1 MSKDQP
7 SPGPLR
13 VLRLKN
19 SINKLRAV
27 AAWHEAPR
35 PVSFPRA
42 RPTRGPWREDA
53 CAPDG
58 LRHDS
63 DPVEPS
69 ETVPLGPLPLRLHE
83 VGLSRSWQFTVL
95 DLVQSLGHGAS
106 GSVYA
111 ARLGRVHGSN
121 VAVKIISK
129 KDMEPSVL
137 QAVLNEQAALK
148 RLIGLPRVLQMEA
161 SFHDAR
167 NFYIVTS
174 LYANGDLEAF
184 LDDCS
189 RVPLPLLKPWLA
201 DIVWGLEALHKKGII
216 HRDLKPANVYID
228 DRWHLVIG
236 DFGLA
241 RVFDSNGSESFD
253 IRPYWLSED
262 QRATA
267 DDCCVTRTFCGS
279 PAYSAPER
287 VCGYKYG
294 FEVDYW
300 SMGITA
306 FEMMTGRLPWYN
318 LDLQVLASRIV
329 HEPLV
334 FHEGECEQPAAAD
347 FISGVLSKVPSER
360 PDIHGMK
367 SHPFFR
373 GFDWTSNFF
382 PASPLPVRRPPPP
395 PPQRRSSTATI
406 KIGLPCSATL
416 TSSDHHPEFY
426 YQSEFIRLASTKL
439 RNDVG
444 PPEARSPGR
453 HGGAIPDQR
462 TTLSAVRR
470 GIIKYIRPRPRL
482 IDCNGSRL
490 KKVSSL
496 EEDRNTHTS
505 MSISETHAECG
516 GSIALLAAP
525 VLGR

>member
-1 MSKDQP
+1 MSKDHP

-35 PVSFPRA
+35 PVSFPRS
-42 RPTRGPWREDA
+42 RPTRGPWREDDG
-53 CAPDG
+53 DG

-63 DPVEPS
+63 ERVEPS
-69 ETVPLGPLPLRLHE
+69 ETLALGPLPHRLHD
-83 VGLSRSWQFTVL
+83 VGLSRSWRFTVL
-95 DLVQSLGHGAS
+95 DLVRSLGHGAS

-111 ARLGRVHGSN
+111 ARLGRVQGSN

-137 QAVLNEQAALK
+137 RAVLNEQAALK
-148 RLIGLPRVLQMEA
+148 RIIGLPRVLQMEA

-167 NFYIVTS
+167 NFYLVTS

-201 DIVWGLEALHKKGII
+201 DLVCGLEALHKKGII

-241 RVFDSNGSESFD
+241 RVFDSNGSDVFD
-253 IRPYWLSED
+253 TRPYWLAED

-267 DDCCVTRTFCGS
+267 DNCCVTRTFCGS

-306 FEMMTGRLPWYN
+306 FEMMTGRLPWYD

-334 FHEGECEQPAAAD
+334 FHEGECEQTAAD
-347 FISGVLSKVPSER
+347 FISGVLSKVPCER

-382 PASPLPVRRPPPP
+382 PVSPLPARRPPPP

-406 KIGLPCSATL
+406 KIGLPCSSTL
-416 TSSDHHPEFY
+416 TSSDCHPEFY
-426 YQSEFIRLASTKL
+426 YQSEFIRLASSKL
-439 RNDVG
+439 RSDVG
-444 PPEARSPGR
+444 PAESGSPGR
-453 HGGAIPDQR
+453 HGVSIPAQR

-482 IDCNGSRL
+482 IDCNGSRS

-496 EEDRNTHTS
+496 EEDRNTRTS
-505 MSISETHAECG
+505 MSISETHADCG

-525 VLGR
+525 ALGR